1 MNRGSKTI
9 HCDDAIAWL
18 KNHTILSDSSLI
30 ASLPDKS
37 EFPKY
42 TLQEW
47 KEWFTNTAQLIF
59 QKTPDE
65 GLTLFYQSDIKF
77 EGVWVDKSFLIMKA
91 AEKENSELLF
101 HKILCRTKPGI
112 LTFGRPAYSHLIA
125 FSKKTR
131 LELNQVTIPDVLPD
145 LGEKTWER
153 GMGLIACLKIASFLK
168 DHTSTKTLI
177 NPFCGEGSILAA
189 AQLRGLDVIGIER
202 SPKRVRAAENLKINQ
217 DETDW
222 VNQKGQH

>member
-1 MNRGSKTI
+1 M
-9 HCDDAIAWL
+9 
-18 KNHTILSDSSLI
+18 
-30 ASLPDKS
+30 
-37 EFPKY
+37 
-42 TLQEW
+42 
-47 KEWFTNTAQLIF
+47 NTAQLII
-59 QKTPDE
+59 QKTPED

-77 EGVWVDKSFLIMKA
+77 EGTWVDKSFLIMKA

-125 FSKKTR
+125 FSKNSR

-153 GMGLIACLKIASFLK
+153 GMGLIACLKIATFLK
-168 DHTSTKTLI
+168 EHTKTTTLI

-202 SPKRVRAAENLKINQ
+202 SPKRARTAEILKINE

-222 VNQKGQH
+222 I